1 LLLWVSKIIY
11 MTSAPTFRKIN
22 AGLYGTGIKRIAVG
36 STTWNAETDE
46 VEVVIDCMDGYW
58 YEREMQA
65 DGDFT
70 DYCGE
75 SHRTLAA
82 AKQAIR

>member
-1 LLLWVSKIIY
+1 
-11 MTSAPTFRKIN
+11 MTFRKIN
-22 AGLYGTGIKRIAVG
+22 TGLYGTGIRRIAFG
-36 STTWNAETDE
+36 STTWSAQTDV
-46 VEVVIDCMDGYW
+46 VEIVIDRMGSYW

>member
-1 LLLWVSKIIY
+1 
-11 MTSAPTFRKIN
+11 MTNTNTARKIN
-22 AGLYGTGIKRIAVG
+22 AGLYGTGIRRIAFG
-36 STTWNAETDE
+36 STTWSAQTDE
-46 VEVVIDCMDGYW
+46 VEIVIDRMDGYW

>member
-1 LLLWVSKIIY
+1 
-11 MTSAPTFRKIN
+11 MTSANNTTAATFRKI
-22 AGLYGTGIKRIAVG
+22 ATGLYGTGILRIAVG
-36 STTWNAETDE
+36 STTWSAQTDE
-46 VEVVIDCMDGYW
+46 VEIVIDRMDGYW